1 MLPSLNL
8 VKTLSIISS
17 KLPQEFL
24 VKSIIM
30 IKELYDPTAKD
41 LLTPFGRRILEEMKN
56 GKIPGTFY
64 VNVIEDRA
72 DTTGL
77 VTSHKCYFE

>member
-1 MLPSLNL
+1 
-8 VKTLSIISS
+8 
-17 KLPQEFL
+17 
-24 VKSIIM
+24 M

-77 VTSHKCYFE
+77 VTSHKLF